1 MVESMVLLIKVLP
14 SEKRSVNS
22 IGRNY
27 ALIKVTSLNSSQM
40 FNSNTSPTIAS
51 IACTVRDP
59 PLNKRRT
66 ETVATSFVLLR
77 SKRGIASSPTF
88 FKPKYCLIGS

>member
-14 SEKRSVNS
+14 SEKRSVYS

-40 FNSNTSPTIAS
+40 FNSNTSPRTIAS

-66 ETVATSFVLLR
+66 ETVATFFVLLR

-88 FKPKYCLIGS
+88 